1 MNLIQQRI
9 ECYDELLRASRG
21 EIPVDLLITGG
32 RYLNVLTGEILK
44 GDIAVHKGFI
54 VSVNVTQPMAV
65 RTIDATGKIAVPA
78 LIDPHVHIESS
89 MVLPAA
95 YAEIV
100 AAQGTGTI
108 ISDPHEIVNVMG
120 IEGWSMM
127 NDNTEGLPLRL
138 YFDIPTCVPCKR
150 GVEQCGADI
159 RLPELLELR
168 KRGGQKLGELMSY
181 DDIIA
186 GDPIMSDIVKTGWA
200 LGIPRDSHFIML
212 EALGGLFTSLNPLQM
227 AGVFLSMIGSKL
239 LRWPGANK
247 LGVSIFRKQ
256 LRKSQYRDL
265 NTYLTAL
272 GPTADHESYGPEI
285 ITKLDHGMRL
295 MLSSHI
301 FLTLP
306 MMMPFLLQA
315 VRDLRYTDAIGMCTD
330 DMWPDDLLQ
339 YGGLAGV
346 IRMLAKNGIDVRD
359 AIRFATLNNAQR
371 LAMGGIAEASLL
383 GSVAPGMAADIALV
397 EQPLKKFRVDTVVH
411 AGKVVVEGGKLVVPI
426 PESRVPAAALDTVQ
440 VPAVTPDTF
449 RVRVPEGTGS
459 TIRTRVM
466 RLPKPPALPFPMMEY
481 ADLAVKDGMLDT
493 CGYSMIAVFNRYG
506 AYKGKPVI
514 GLICNQ
520 PLKNGAVASTLA
532 HDSHNLIVFGR
543 SVEDMALAVSTVLST
558 KGGMAAVSEGKLLA
572 NLAFPVGGLMTLGS
586 VAEVAPAVKA
596 FRAAI
601 AQLGLDPAS
610 PILQFAAFSLPA
622 SPGVKVTDQGIW
634 DPDQMKLVSLFD

>member
-1 MNLIQQRI
+1 MDLIQQRI
-9 ECYDELLRASRG
+9 DCYDELLRASRG
-21 EIPVDLLITGG
+21 EIPVDLLISGG
-32 RYLNVLTGEILK
+32 RFLNVVTGDILK

-54 VSVNVTQPMAV
+54 VSVNVSQPKAV

-89 MVLPAA
+89 MVLPNA

-100 AAQGTGTI
+100 AAHGTGTI
-108 ISDPHEIVNVMG
+108 FADPHEIVNVMG
-120 IEGWSMM
+120 VEGWSLM
-127 NDNTEGLPLRL
+127 NDNAQELPLRL

-159 RLPELLELR
+159 RRSELMEMQ
-168 KRGGQKLGELMSY
+168 KRGGRKLGELMSY

-186 GDPIMSDIVKTGWA
+186 GDPIMSDIVKAGWE

-212 EALGGLFTSLNPLQM
+212 ETLGGLFTALNPLQM

-239 LRWPGANK
+239 LHWPGANK

-272 GPTADHESYGPEI
+272 GPTADHETYGPEI
-285 ITKLDHGMRL
+285 IAKLDHGMRL

-315 VRDLRYTDAIGMCTD
+315 VRDLRYTDAVGMCTD

-346 IRMLAKNGIDVRD
+346 IRSMAKNGIDVRD
-359 AIRFATLNNAQR
+359 AIRFATYNNAQR
-371 LAMGGIAEASLL
+371 LAVTGIKEASLL
-383 GSVAPGMAADIALV
+383 GSIAPGMAADLVLV
-397 EQPLKKFRVDTVVH
+397 EQPLKKFRVNTVVH
-411 AGKVVVEGGKLVVPI
+411 AGKVVVEAGKVVVPI
-426 PESRVPAAALDTVQ
+426 PANRVAPNALDTVALP
-440 VPAVTPDTF
+440 VVTADTF
-449 RVRVPEGTGS
+449 RVRVPESYGKTV
-459 TIRTRVM
+459 RTRVM

-481 ADLAVKDGMLDT
+481 ADIAVKDGQLDT
-493 CGYSMIAVFNRYG
+493 SGYSMIAAFNRYG
-506 AYKGKPVI
+506 AYTGKPVI

-520 PLKNGAVASTLA
+520 PLKKGAVASTLA

-543 SVEDMALAVSTVLST
+543 SAEDMALAVNTVLST
-558 KGGMAAVSEGKLLA
+558 KGGMAAVLEGTVLA

-586 VAEVAPAVKA
+586 VESVAPAAKA

-601 AQLGLDPAS
+601 GQLGLDPAG
-610 PILQFAAFSLPA
+610 PIIQFAAFSLPA

-634 DPDQMKLVSLFD
+634 DPDQQKLVPLFD